1 MRVQEKQQLLDF
13 WRARQD
19 NPRIKHAFL
28 WKAYSTSDGMV
39 KHDYVDIDLPNE
51 SRSGR
56 KGKSKHGKQDR
67 GKSKASRQKGK
78 AKAVTLAASEEESDY
93 EDDRGALMDDGDSSS
108 PVKKVAQGPRGGKAM
123 TSTRIRKATAVTP
136 QTSEDEPASDDDL
149 KTGNSQGERLSPGN
163 SVREELKEDSATEI
177 EDESA
182 DESADEDTEK
192 INIEAARPGR
202 AQRQQK
208 GTEIEVHNSGKYQI
222 VFCHLAVHFDA
233 LQIPGR

>member
-1 MRVQEKQQLLDF
+1 M
-13 WRARQD
+13 
-19 NPRIKHAFL
+19 
-28 WKAYSTSDGMV
+28 
-39 KHDYVDIDLPNE
+39 
-51 SRSGR
+51 
-56 KGKSKHGKQDR
+56 
-67 GKSKASRQKGK
+67 
-78 AKAVTLAASEEESDY
+78 
-93 EDDRGALMDDGDSSS
+93 
-108 PVKKVAQGPRGGKAM
+108 
-123 TSTRIRKATAVTP
+123 TRIRKATAVTP

-182 DESADEDTEK
+182 DEDTEK

-233 LQIPGR
+233 LQIPGW